1 MNGLDNWSDHQLE
14 SNNSKLDLYVYGL
27 ITDLITVAYCHPE
40 IRRMEYSLISV
51 AVSKRT
57 EMLHNPHWLLFFSFF
72 SEGFIV

>member
-51 AVSKRT
+51 CV
-57 EMLHNPHWLLFFSFF
+57 
-72 SEGFIV
+72 